1 MSYAEAAAKGPHQSP
16 EEARAPPVPELE
28 HTEDSV
34 SSLVDVDSPH
44 ISSVP
49 SDYESQSVKTDTQA
63 QRLEHEAEDKA
74 LEDKK
79 EAEAKAK
86 ELKDKAK
93 AKASK
98 AESRIKANS
107 DNPVILGNALIVG
120 ILGTVLGVGAYRK
133 YASGELSAKVVGAW
147 AGVVGLFAV
156 GDYYV
161 SQYFFQKYPPKK

>member
-1 MSYAEAAAKGPHQSP
+1 M
-16 EEARAPPVPELE
+16 
-28 HTEDSV
+28 
-34 SSLVDVDSPH
+34 
-44 ISSVP
+44 
-49 SDYESQSVKTDTQA
+49 KTDTQA
-63 QRLEHEAEDKA
+63 QRLEHEASDKA
-74 LEDKK
+74 LQESKQ
-79 EAEAKAK
+79 AEAKAK

-133 YASGELSAKVVGAW
+133 YASGELSAKVVGFW
-147 AGVVGLFAV
+147 AGAVGVFAV

-161 SQYFFQKYPPKK
+161 SQ